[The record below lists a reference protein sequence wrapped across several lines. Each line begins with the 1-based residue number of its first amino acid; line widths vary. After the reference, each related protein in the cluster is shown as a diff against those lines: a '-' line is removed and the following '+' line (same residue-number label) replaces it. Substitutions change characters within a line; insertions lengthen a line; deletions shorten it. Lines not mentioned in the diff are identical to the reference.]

1 MHKPIVFGV
10 LVAIIEAAVLINSS
24 ITCAQIEGAL
34 QYPPLSVGEDAQA
47 PPPARKAPQTVSPR
61 QTELAV
67 SGSSRLP
74 GNQLP
79 RSRKLTRRHRSAPRA
94 AGASGRRIAYLAP
107 DVRRKL
113 DHRRAYSDHS
123 GPF

>member
-1 MHKPIVFGV
+1 MHKLIGFGM
-10 LVAIIEAAVLINSS
+10 LVAIIEAAVLIGSS
-24 ITCAQIEGAL
+24 TAHAQQIEGAL

-74 GNQLP
+74 GNYPDRVNSHADIDRLLVQP
-79 RSRKLTRRHRSAPRA
+79 APRG
-94 AGASGRRIAYLAP
+94 GASPISP
-107 DVRRKL
+107 PT
-113 DHRRAYSDHS
+113 S
-123 GPF
+123 GGN

>member
-74 GNQLP
+74 GNYPDRVNSHAHIDQLLVQP
-79 RSRKLTRRHRSAPRA
+79 APRG
-94 AGASGRRIAYLAP
+94 GASPISP
-107 DVRRKL
+107 PT
-113 DHRRAYSDHS
+113 S
-123 GPF
+123 GGN